1 MAEVIVF
8 SEKPQPKYFDRESKY
23 TREEIE
29 MKEKGS
35 TTVYV
40 GKLNQSPPTTESQ
53 IYSTFSQCGPIK
65 RIVMGVRKETYE
77 PAGFCFIEFCTRDAA
92 IAAIKWM
99 NETIFDKRKITVNI
113 DYGFEEGRQYLRNK
127 PSGNRRNSIGNRRG
141 YGYGDRRRR
150 PPPQYQG
157 QPPQRGNGYND

>member
-99 NETIFDKRKITVNI
+99 NETLTMALRKADSIWEISQVETEETQLETEEDMDMEI
-113 DYGFEEGRQYLRNK
+113 AEEGHHHNIK
-127 PSGNRRNSIGNRRG
+127 GNHHKEEMDIMIEE
-141 YGYGDRRRR
+141 
-150 PPPQYQG
+150 
-157 QPPQRGNGYND
+157 

>member
-53 IYSTFSQCGPIK
+53 IYSTFSQC
-65 RIVMGVRKETYE
+65 
-77 PAGFCFIEFCTRDAA
+77 AA
-92 IAAIKWM
+92 H
-99 NETIFDKRKITVNI
+99 D
-113 DYGFEEGRQYLRNK
+113 DNK
-127 PSGNRRNSIGNRRG
+127 QINKKLL
-141 YGYGDRRRR
+141 
-150 PPPQYQG
+150 
-157 QPPQRGNGYND
+157 